1 MLRRTC
7 THAFVFTRIFSQASG
22 RGPNAADYRN
32 QALQSEE
39 PDGPCTFCG
48 PISESKDVGSRGIAM
63 SRSHKRPGSR
73 KVKMSRSQ
81 EAWKEVFEA
90 KNAGNQ
96 EDPEA
101 KQPKPKQKHHHRKT
115 NNNFYVMQFMAIPFQ
130 TFEHISVRWGTLSPD
145 FCPFLFATSTMH
157 M

>member
-1 MLRRTC
+1 
-7 THAFVFTRIFSQASG
+7 
-22 RGPNAADYRN
+22 
-32 QALQSEE
+32 
-39 PDGPCTFCG
+39 
-48 PISESKDVGSRGIAM
+48 M

-130 TFEHISVRWGTLSPD
+130 TFKHISVRWGTLSPD